1 MKNYEVYLIND
12 DGSPMLQKDGSRI
25 DDFSIKAE
33 SPKLA
38 YEAFVKS
45 IKPLPFAKVRV
56 HWGLLGAKQFE
67 PPHYEGHIAKKE
79 TREITNTITKEET
92 REITNTITKE
102 EKTPSHESSKG
113 GGSRDAISSSTDQ
126 KLDKI
131 YDVLNHIRWI
141 GLGIG
146 GMFALTFI
154 VPQMC
159 TGG

>member
-1 MKNYEVYLIND
+1 MY
-12 DGSPMLQKDGSRI
+12 
-25 DDFSIKAE
+25 DFSDFKEQEEKAKISNEQQKAE
-33 SPKLA
+33 
-38 YEAFVKS
+38 V
-45 IKPLPFAKVRV
+45 
-56 HWGLLGAKQFE
+56 
-67 PPHYEGHIAKKE
+67 KE
-79 TREITNTITKEET
+79 TREITNTIT
-92 REITNTITKE
+92 NE

-113 GGSRDAISSSTDQ
+113 GVSEDAISSSFTDQ

>member
-56 HWGLLGAKQFE
+56 
-67 PPHYEGHIAKKE
+67 
-79 TREITNTITKEET
+79 N
-92 REITNTITKE
+92 
-102 EKTPSHESSKG
+102 
-113 GGSRDAISSSTDQ
+113 
-126 KLDKI
+126 
-131 YDVLNHIRWI
+131 
-141 GLGIG
+141 
-146 GMFALTFI
+146 
-154 VPQMC
+154 
-159 TGG
+159 

>member
-45 IKPLPFAKVRV
+45 IKPLPFAKVSV

-67 PPHYEGHIAKKE
+67 PPHYEGHRAKK
-79 TREITNTITKEET
+79 ET

-113 GGSRDAISSSTDQ
+113 GVSEDAISSSFTDQ

-141 GLGIG
+141 GLSIG

-154 VPQMC
+154 VPQC
-159 TGG
+159 SGG

>member
-1 MKNYEVYLIND
+1 
-12 DGSPMLQKDGSRI
+12 
-25 DDFSIKAE
+25 
-33 SPKLA
+33 
-38 YEAFVKS
+38 
-45 IKPLPFAKVRV
+45 
-56 HWGLLGAKQFE
+56 LLGAKQFE

-79 TREITNTITKEET
+79 TREITNTITKEE
-92 REITNTITKE
+92 
-102 EKTPSHESSKG
+102 KTPSHESSKG
-113 GGSRDAISSSTDQ
+113 GGSRDAISSFTDQ

-154 VPQMC
+154 VPQC

>member
-1 MKNYEVYLIND
+1 MKEYEVYLIND
-12 DGSPMLQKDGSRI
+12 DGSPMLQKDGSRF

-38 YEAFVKS
+38 YEAFVNSMKS
-45 IKPLPFAKVRV
+45 LPFAKIRV
-56 HWGLLGAKQFE
+56 SWGFMGHEQFE
-67 PPHYEGHIAKKE
+67 PPHLEDHQD
-79 TREITNTITKEET
+79 REQKVTEEDP
-92 REITNTITKE
+92 N
-102 EKTPSHESSKG
+102 ESNQKNSG
-113 GGSRDAISSSTDQ
+113 VSRDAISSSTDQ

>member
-1 MKNYEVYLIND
+1 MY
-12 DGSPMLQKDGSRI
+12 
-25 DDFSIKAE
+25 DFSDFKEQEEKAKSSNEQPKAE
-33 SPKLA
+33 
-38 YEAFVKS
+38 VK
-45 IKPLPFAKVRV
+45 
-56 HWGLLGAKQFE
+56 
-67 PPHYEGHIAKKE
+67 
-79 TREITNTITKEET
+79 ET

-113 GGSRDAISSSTDQ
+113 GGSRDAISSFTDQ

-154 VPQMC
+154 VPQC
-159 TGG
+159 SGG

>member
-67 PPHYEGHIAKKE
+67 PPHYEGHRAKK
-79 TREITNTITKEET
+79 ET

-113 GGSRDAISSSTDQ
+113 GGGRDAISASTDQ

-131 YDVLNHIRWI
+131 YIELQHIRWI

-146 GMFALTFI
+146 AMFALTFI
-154 VPQMC
+154 VPQC